1 MTTVEERQTT
11 VQFMPA
17 EVESKWQERWAQSG
31 IYKVRDDDPRPKWYE
46 LTMYPY
52 PSGDLHIGHWYAMSG
67 ADAHARFLRMK
78 GFNVMHPMGFDAF
91 GLNAE
96 NAAIERGI
104 HPAKWTMENIE
115 KMRRQFRSM
124 GPVYDWDRELVTC
137 VPEYYRWNQ
146 WIFLRFLKAGLAYRD
161 FAPANWCPTDNTV
174 LANEQVVD
182 GRCER
187 CDTEVVRRE
196 LNQWLF
202 RVTKYADEL
211 LDQSKIDWPE
221 KINVMQTN
229 WIGRSEGVDVEFDI
243 SEYDLDQTALTTFTT
258 RIDTIFGVTFVVL
271 APEHPLVESLTTPE
285 HRDEVEAYV
294 DQARR
299 QTEIERMS
307 TEKVKTG
314 VFTGSY
320 AVNRLNGELVPILI
334 GDYVL
339 LTYGTGIVMGVP
351 AHDQRDFEFA
361 RKYDLPIKVV
371 VAPDGWD
378 GGPIQE
384 AYLEEGTQVNSDRF
398 DGLPSAEGK
407 RQIADFIESQGWGK
421 RAVQYR
427 MRDWLISR
435 QRYWGTPIPVVY
447 CDGCGTVPVPEDD
460 LPVLLPEDSEFR
472 PTGESPL
479 ALHEGFVNTPCP
491 SCDRP
496 AKRETDTMDTFVD
509 SSWYQFRFASPQFD
523 EGMFNREAL
532 DVWGPVDQY
541 TGGVEHAVM
550 HLLYARF
557 FTKAM
562 RDLGLLDFDE
572 PFIRLYNQGHI
583 LSEGEKMS
591 KSRGNVVAPDEYVGK
606 YGADAVR
613 CYLMFIGPWDRGG
626 SWQDTGINGVSR
638 WLNRVWEITQ
648 RDSRILDDL
657 PTDQAADTELT
668 RAIHKTIRRVERD
681 VEAFKFNTALAG
693 LMEFSNTLNSA
704 WEAKNVDS
712 GTWNEA
718 VEKLLVL
725 LAPMAPHITEEL
737 WEAFKG
743 HTTSI
748 HNEPLPEYDAEL
760 AADEMIEL
768 VVQVNGRVRA
778 TISMPVDVTE
788 EDAKEAAI
796 ASENVLRH
804 TEGKAGGQ
812 DHLRSGQAGK
822 SGSQVGTG
830 GVAHFMCATPSV
842 NLRYPL
848 TARKNRL
855 AWRCP

>member
-1 MTTVEERQTT
+1 MTTTMERKSTGQY
-11 VQFMPA
+11 MPA
-17 EVESKWQERWAQSG
+17 EVESKWQEHWAQSG
-31 IYKVRDDDPRPKWYE
+31 IYEVRDDDPRPKWYE

-67 ADAHARFLRMK
+67 ADAHARFMRMK
-78 GFNVMHPMGFDAF
+78 GFNVLHPMGFDAF

-104 HPAKWTMENIE
+104 HPAKWTMGNIE

-124 GPVYDWDRELVTC
+124 GPLYDWDRELVTC

-146 WIFLRFLKAGLAYRD
+146 WIFLKFLKAGLAYRD

-187 CDTEVVRRE
+187 CDSEVIRRE

-211 LDQSKIDWPE
+211 LDQSTIDWPE

-243 SEYDLDQTALTTFTT
+243 SEYGLDQTALTTFTT

-285 HRDEVEAYV
+285 HRAEVEAYV

-320 AVNRLNGELVPILI
+320 AVNRLNGERVPILI

-351 AHDQRDFEFA
+351 THDQRDFEFA
-361 RKYDLPIKVV
+361 RKYDLPIRVV

-378 GGPIQE
+378 GGPIEE
-384 AYLEEGTQVNSDRF
+384 AYLEEGTQVNSGQF
-398 DGLPSAEGK
+398 DGLTSAEGK
-407 RQIADFIESQGWGK
+407 RHIAEFIESQGWGK

-447 CDGCGTVPVPEDD
+447 CDDCGTVPVPEDD

-479 ALHEGFVNTPCP
+479 ALHEGFVNTTCP
-491 SCDRP
+491 SCGGP

-509 SSWYQFRFASPQFD
+509 SSWYQFRFASPRFD
-523 EGMFNREAL
+523 EGMFDREA
-532 DVWGPVDQY
+532 VEMWAPVDQY

-572 PFIRLYNQGHI
+572 PFIRLFNQGHI

-591 KSRGNVVAPDEYVGK
+591 KSRGNVVAPDEYVDK

-626 SWQDTGINGVSR
+626 SWQDSGINGVSR
-638 WLNRVWEITQ
+638 WLNRVWEIAQ
-648 RDSRILDDL
+648 RDSLVLDDL
-657 PTDQAADTELT
+657 PTGQAANADLT

-693 LMEFSNTLNSA
+693 LMEFSNSLNSV

-737 WEAFKG
+737 WERAA

-778 TISMPVDVTE
+778 KVDMPVDVSE
-788 EDAKEAAI
+788 EDAKEAAM
-796 ASENVLRH
+796 ASENVQRH
-804 TEGKAGGQ
+804 TEGK
-812 DHLRSGQAGK
+812 
-822 SGSQVGTG
+822 QVVKTIYVPGRL
-830 GVAHFMCATPSV
+830 V
-842 NLRYPL
+842 NLVVR
-848 TARKNRL
+848 
-855 AWRCP
+855 